1 MTRSRPARRLAAAL
15 RTEWEELGSLG
26 RVAFAGIVA
35 SLIVAVVLGF
45 SIPAAA
51 GRHLLAARADQLA
64 SIIGHLAE
72 RGLVPTDVGEATP
85 EFEDAVR
92 LQLLGGDSVRV
103 KVWSLDGT
111 VVYSDVPELVG
122 DRFGFT
128 HHAVG
133 APGGERSI
141 GVSDLDEPENASERD
156 FGELLEFYLPV
167 FDPGGEEIAV
177 FEVYQ
182 TATSYEDTLGRIRR
196 NVWLSI
202 GSGLGVLGLFMGT
215 LTLAGARVA
224 NRRRRQAEEL
234 LGALSRAQEEERKRT
249 VGALHDDIGQ
259 PLYRLLYGIEGCKA
273 RVEPGDPIRDEL
285 DRLEIL
291 VRDIDRTLRAELR
304 KLHHGAPDDLG
315 LEPALR
321 ELAATIAAESDLTV
335 DVTVDLSRDPGPDE
349 RATLYRAV
357 AEGLLNVRR
366 HAHAS
371 RVSVS
376 VGTDDG
382 TVVATVVDDGVG
394 PGRREGLGI
403 VTTRE
408 RLEAVGGGL
417 AVERRKGGGTVFRAW
432 VPCPG
437 GGQG

>member
-1 MTRSRPARRLAAAL
+1 MNTASATPGFVAAL
-15 RTEWEELGSLG
+15 RTEWEELGGLG
-26 RVAFAGIVA
+26 RVAFAGILA
-35 SLIVAVVLGF
+35 SVVVAVVLGF

-51 GRHLLAARADQLA
+51 GRHLLEARADQLG
-64 SIIGHLAE
+64 SIVAGLA
-72 RGLVPTDVGEATP
+72 RQRLIPTEVGAATP
-85 EFEDAVR
+85 EFEDAVS

-111 VVYSDVPELVG
+111 IVYSDVPSLVG
-122 DRFGFT
+122 GTFGFT
-128 HHAVG
+128 HHAV
-133 APGGERSI
+133 ASARGERSI
-141 GVSDLDEPENASERD
+141 GVSDLSEPENASERGL
-156 FGELLEFYLPV
+156 GELLEFYLPV
-167 FDPGGEEIAV
+167 FDSAGKEIAV

-182 TATSYEDTLGRIRR
+182 TADSYDDTVSRIRR

-234 LGALSRAQEEERKRT
+234 LGALSRAQERERRRT

-273 RVEPGDPIRDEL
+273 RLEGDDPVREEL
-285 DRLEIL
+285 DRLEVL

-315 LEPALR
+315 LEPAVR
-321 ELAATIAAESDLTV
+321 ELAATVSAEDDLAV
-335 DVTVDLSRDPGPDE
+335 DVVVETSDDPGSEE
-349 RATLYRAV
+349 RAALYRAI

-366 HAHAS
+366 HAQAG
-371 RVSVS
+371 RAEVRLTGRDGDV
-376 VGTDDG
+376 VAEVRDDG
-382 TVVATVVDDGVG
+382 IG

-408 RLEAVGGGL
+408 RLEALGGGL
-417 AVERRKGGGTVFRAW
+417 VVERRRGGGTLFRAW
-432 VPCPG
+432 VPGRGSEPT
-437 GGQG
+437 